1 MTDRFVCIY
10 ALDIFMKY
18 KEILELRTCLRVIF
32 GAGTLR
38 NSKYLMDL
46 VCVIASQVHCPVSC
60 VLVVQPHLQTSLH
73 VGLQKQICSQEQ
85 ADPVGSVLLFLFPLP
100 FGRARPVSAPLV
112 KLWGLVLSL
121 HRELLLI

>member
-38 NSKYLMDL
+38 NSKYHMDL
-46 VCVIASQVHCPVSC
+46 VCVIASQVQLPSLLCACGTATSPDFSARGAPKAN
-60 VLVVQPHLQTSLH
+60 LQP
-73 VGLQKQICSQEQ
+73 G
-85 ADPVGSVLLFLFPLP
+85 AG
-100 FGRARPVSAPLV
+100 
-112 KLWGLVLSL
+112 
-121 HRELLLI
+121 